1 MEAVI
6 LKGREVAERIRAEI
20 AEEVLKLKRKGLTP
34 TLAILSVGDSPD
46 TMSYIKGVEKACNV
60 TGIALKLK
68 SFREDIGREEFLS
81 EFMNINDDPSINGI
95 IVMQPLPS
103 HIEMDEIRYLIKP
116 EKDVDC
122 ISHINI
128 SKVFSGEEDG
138 FMPCT
143 AEAVMTVLKFYGIE
157 LKGKEA
163 AVIGRSMVI
172 GKPVAMMLLKQDA
185 TVTICH
191 SKTEDLPAVTR
202 RADIVI
208 AAVGKPNFIKGDFIK
223 KGAVVIDVGINV
235 LDGKLVGDVDFEDVL
250 RKTGMITPVPGGVGS
265 VTTGVLLKH
274 VVRASKLKK

>member
-6 LKGREVAERIRAEI
+6 LKGREVAERIKAEI
-20 AEEVLKLKRKGLTP
+20 AEEALELKRKGLIP
-34 TLAILSVGDSPD
+34 TLAIISVGDSPD
-46 TMSYIKGVEKACNV
+46 TISYIKGVEKACNV
-60 TGIALKLK
+60 TGISLKLK
-68 SFREDIGREEFLS
+68 PFREDVGREEFLS

-95 IVMQPLPS
+95 ILMQPLPS

-116 EKDVDC
+116 GKDVDC
-122 ISHINI
+122 ISPINI

-143 AEAVMTVLKFYGIE
+143 AEAVMTILKFYGIE

-163 AVIGRSMVI
+163 VVIGRSMVI
-172 GKPVAMMLLKQDA
+172 GRPVAMMLLKQDA

-223 KGAVVIDVGINV
+223 KGAVVIDVGINA
-235 LDGKLVGDVDFEDVL
+235 LDGKLVGDVDFEEVL
-250 RKTGMITPVPGGVGS
+250 QKAGMITPVPGGVGS

-274 VVRASKLKK
+274 VIRASKL

>member
-46 TMSYIKGVEKACNV
+46 TMSYIKGVEKTCNV
-60 TGIALKLK
+60 TGVALKLK

-81 EFMNINDDPSINGI
+81 EFMNINDDLSINGI

-122 ISHINI
+122 ISPVNL
-128 SKVFSGEEDG
+128 SKVFGGEEDG

-143 AEAVMTVLKFYGIE
+143 AEAVMTILKFYGIE

-163 AVIGRSMVI
+163 VVIGRSMVI
-172 GKPVAMMLLKQDA
+172 GRPVAMMLLKQDA

-208 AAVGKPNFIKGDFIK
+208 AAVGKPNFVQGDFIK
-223 KGAVVIDVGINV
+223 KGAVVIDVGINT
-235 LDGKLVGDVDFEDVL
+235 LDGKLVGDVDFEDVVQ
-250 RKTGMITPVPGGVGS
+250 KAGMITPVPGGVGS
-265 VTTGVLLKH
+265 VTTGILLKH
-274 VVRASKLKK
+274 VIRASKL